1 MSSMGG
7 AAGGFPASLTISSG
21 PWAGSY
27 DDRRPN
33 ANGTVSYYGPT
44 PSGTVQA
51 TGGFINKTYAIPT
64 LHITLAADLAPHAS
78 LDMGGKNAHLHWNG
92 GSASWDTAALDTDKL
107 TWVNALETSYAGG
120 VYNVLSE
127 VSGQLDSGITPAYA
141 PPAEATGPSSG
152 GYTLNPDD
160 WPALPSTTPAYEPEP
175 PAEEYGTAY
184 IDEVV
189 GDVYNFAVSDGRSLS
204 IERSVLEEAAAG
216 TLVLPESDVWLTVV
230 WADKSVVLPDTLF
243 EVTMDAS

>member
-7 AAGGFPASLTISSG
+7 AAGGFPASLTVSSG

-27 DDRRPN
+27 NDRRTN

-44 PSGTVQA
+44 PSGTVA
-51 TGGFINKTYAIPT
+51 TGGFINRTYAIPT
-64 LHITLAADLAPHAS
+64 LHITLDADLAPHAS

-107 TWVNALETSYAGG
+107 TWVNALETAYAGG
-120 VYNVLSE
+120 VYNALSE
-127 VSGQLDSGITPAYA
+127 VSGQVDSGITPAYTPAVAA
-141 PPAEATGPSSG
+141 PEPASG

-160 WPALPSTTPAYEPEP
+160 WPALPSTAPAAYAPEP
-175 PAEEYGTAY
+175 QETAY

-189 GDVYNFAVSDGRSLS
+189 GDTYNFAVSDGRSLS
-204 IERSVLEEAAAG
+204 IERSVLESAAAG
-216 TLVLPESDVWLTVV
+216 TLALPESDVWLTVV

-243 EVTMDAS
+243 AVTMEGS